1 MVPIMVVGVGILEKA
16 AGNTCKV
23 VVDSR
28 ASSSE
33 HRRKEFER
41 MVSDTMPNSTLSLMA
56 RKEHVRAVREAQALT
71 RFEA

>member
-1 MVPIMVVGVGILEKA
+1 MVVGVGILEKA
-16 AGNTCKV
+16 AGNTCKVV

-41 MVSDTMPNSTLSLMA
+41 MVSDTTLNSTLSLMA
-56 RKEHVRAVREAQALT
+56 WKEHVRAVHEVQALT